1 MTDKGGLNDI
11 GPLPSSLRLENENA
25 FDSEYIYLG
34 APWQAVVKYGSG
46 DPPSTLLRQLPE
58 LRS

>member
-1 MTDKGGLNDI
+1 MTLALSE
-11 GPLPSSLRLENENA
+11 PVLRLENENA

-34 APWQAVVKYGSG
+34 GGWHAVVKYASG

-58 LRS
+58 LCS